1 VLKRTISWNASGFHW
16 HTDPKHSERIVEQ
29 LGLTQGKPSDVPGS
43 KSVGKTVTTRLEP
56 LSEEDAASYAS
67 NAGSGL
73 FHALDRPDLQFTVGR
88 LMSHISCPNELD
100 QLCLKLFGRYLIDK
114 TECVWHYEYQPL
126 PKCLTVLGDSDWAT
140 NEEHRRSVDCVHEY
154 FGRHLWDTS
163 SSTQDLVATSSGVAE
178 FYAQVRGA
186 ALGIQNQNIMKQC
199 DLNLEVQLGCDAS
212 AARGMMQKQG
222 GGRVKH
228 IDIKYLWIQQF
239 IRDGKLKVF
248 KVDTTLNTAD
258 LGTKFHPANTLKG
271 LIAMIPI
278 SIGRGLGPATVAA
291 LVLATPADGMEVTAT
306 LDGMTLKATWLDVT
320 SLVTAGV
327 VLIALF
333 FKYSGQILL
342 GHSERSSA
350 ALPEAKAQ
358 DTRSIACQAPTTYK
372 FDWKTPR
379 FQPLPFGQHGAF

>member
-1 VLKRTISWNASGFHW
+1 MNGTRRASLLWGKLVCEVMVECGCIEVMVIPMMFRNIELDFEVVVHGDDFAGEDPLESLLFVEKILLSKSQTKRVAIIGPGMDASGQVLKRTISWNASGFHW

-199 DLNLEVQLGCDAS
+199 DLNLEVQFGCDAS

-228 IDIKYLWIQQF
+228 IDIKDLWIQQF

-248 KVDTTLNTAD
+248 N
-258 LGTKFHPANTLKG
+258 
-271 LIAMIPI
+271 
-278 SIGRGLGPATVAA
+278 
-291 LVLATPADGMEVTAT
+291 AT
-306 LDGMTLKATWLDVT
+306 LRSTRQTLA
-320 SLVTAGV
+320 
-327 VLIALF
+327 
-333 FKYSGQILL
+333 
-342 GHSERSSA
+342 RSSI
-350 ALPEAKAQ
+350 Q
-358 DTRSIACQAPTTYK
+358 R
-372 FDWKTPR
+372 TP
-379 FQPLPFGQHGAF
+379 